1 MKKKAKSIDDSIRE
15 LAENITERIRH
26 WASIR
31 KNGCND
37 PSWPDGVNMNLV
49 RNHVIYY
56 KRQLKEICA
65 EHGRYLPDE
74 YYLATPP
81 EVDDNYMANLRQT
94 RRVNRLRGY
103 GKPLTRKAP
112 DYQPEQMSLF

>member
-1 MKKKAKSIDDSIRE
+1 MKKKAKGIDDSIRE
-15 LAENITERIRH
+15 LAENITERIWH

-31 KNGCND
+31 KDGCND
-37 PSWPDGVNMNLV
+37 PFWPDGVNMNLV

-56 KRQLKEICA
+56 KRQLEEICA
-65 EHGRYLPDE
+65 EHGRDLPDE

-81 EVDDNYMANLRQT
+81 KVDDNYMANLRQT
-94 RRVNRLRGY
+94 RRVERLRSY
-103 GKPLTRKAP
+103 GNHLTRKAP